1 MVIII
6 DDSFFFFKKR
16 DIFLSEF
23 PYDLRNEF
31 DIVKFHWCKNRINL
45 PGYNCKETLTTTIDL
60 NQELEDIRKKMS
72 FSLKKKIRKAEK
84 GHIIWKKNEN
94 FDEFYKICKNFVKL
108 KGYGSHLGFLG
119 LEVPDVQIMEKHGT
133 LFTYELNGEI
143 LSGQLYLEDDEN
155 ILFWWSASKRLEVD
169 KNISSSISYANAF
182 LTWEAI
188 QYAKGKSLKTFN
200 WGGLFS
206 MKEALE
212 PEKKSLN
219 NYKLSF
225 GGQIEMNYSYS
236 KINNKLYKKL
246 SFLYQNIDSL
256 SRD

>member
-6 DDSFFFFKKR
+6 DDSFLFFKKR
-16 DIFLSEF
+16 DIFMSEI
-23 PYDLRNEF
+23 PYDIGDEI

-45 PGYNCKETLTTTIDL
+45 PGYNCSETLTSTIDL
-60 NQELEDIRKKMS
+60 NQELEEIREKMNKTINRHIRKG
-72 FSLKKKIRKAEK
+72 EK
-84 GHIIWKKNEN
+84 GTIIWKMNEN
-94 FDEFYKICKNFVKL
+94 YNEFHKICKNFVKV

-119 LEVPDVQIMEKHGT
+119 LEVPNVKIMEKHGT

-143 LSGQLYLEDDEN
+143 LSGQLYLEDDEK

-169 KNISSSISYANAF
+169 KTISSLISYANAF
-182 LTWEAI
+182 LIWEAI
-188 QYAKGKSLKTFN
+188 KYAKRKSLKTFN

-212 PEKKSLN
+212 QDKMSLN
-219 NYKLSF
+219 QYKLNF

-236 KINNKLYKKL
+236 KINNKLYRTL
-246 SFLYQNIDSL
+246 SSLYQNIGS
-256 SRD
+256 